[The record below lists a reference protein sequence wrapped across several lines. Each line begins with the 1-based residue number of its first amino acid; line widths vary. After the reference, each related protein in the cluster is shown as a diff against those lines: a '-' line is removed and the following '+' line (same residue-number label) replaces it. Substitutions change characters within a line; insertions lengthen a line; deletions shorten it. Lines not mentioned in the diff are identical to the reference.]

1 MSEARTGLAGRVD
14 EILSELGMR
23 AELDA
28 DGDWRVETDAG
39 PFLLVIDRDNG
50 DLVAIQTIRTM
61 APPLADHA
69 DLMYLLMR
77 LNLEAEGA
85 AFGALKDGDT
95 DLLILAA
102 RVGAGDVTRDRI
114 AAMLRSATRLSA
126 RLDELVGEATADAG

>member
-1 MSEARTGLAGRVD
+1 MTVARTGVAGRVD
-14 EILSELGMR
+14 AILSELGIA
-23 AELDA
+23 AEVDA

-39 PFLLVIDRDNG
+39 AFLLVVDRDNG

-77 LNLEAEGA
+77 LNLEADGA
-85 AFGALKDGDT
+85 AFAGLKDGDT

-102 RVGAGDVTRDRI
+102 RVPADAVTRESVDGML
-114 AAMLRSATRLSA
+114 AAATRLSG
-126 RLDELVGEATADAG
+126 RLDELIGEATAGGG

>member
-14 EILSELGMR
+14 GILSELGIA
-23 AELDA
+23 AEVDA
-28 DGDWRVETDAG
+28 DGDWRVETDSG

-69 DLMYLLMR
+69 ELMYLLMR
-77 LNLEAEGA
+77 LNLEADGA
-85 AFGALKDGDT
+85 AFAGLKDGDT

-102 RVGAGDVTRDRI
+102 RVAAEEVTRDSV
-114 AAMLRSATRLSA
+114 AAMLRSATRMSA
-126 RLDELVGEATADAG
+126 RLDQLVEEAR

>member
-1 MSEARTGLAGRVD
+1 MARTGVAGRVD
-14 EILSELGMR
+14 QILAELGLR
-23 AELDA
+23 AEVDP
-28 DGDWRVETDAG
+28 DGDWRVETEAG

-77 LNLEAEGA
+77 LNLEADGA
-85 AFGALKDGDT
+85 AFAGLKDGDT

-102 RVGAGDVTRDRI
+102 RLKSDAVGRDRVE
-114 AAMLRSATRLSA
+114 AMLAAATRLSA
-126 RLDELVGEATADAG
+126 RLDELVGEAVEEAS